1 MNTTPKSKEGWNM
14 VKWSLVA
21 VHVRKLQKRIYLATK
36 AGNVKLVRRFQKT
49 LINSHHAKL
58 LATRRV
64 TQDNSGKK
72 TAGIDGIKLLKP
84 QARIVLA
91 TTLKLEG
98 KAQPLRRV
106 WIAKPGKLE
115 KRPLGIPT
123 MKDRV
128 LQALLKLAIEP
139 EWEAKFEH
147 NSYGFRPG
155 RKAHDALKQIYLSIN
170 KKPKYVLDADIRKC
184 FDRIDHSKLLTKLA
198 FKRGVIRRQLKAW
211 LKSGVVD
218 QNVFSET
225 ESGTPQGGV
234 ISPLLANVALHGMED
249 MLKNLM
255 NSIPLRTPK
264 GTSMGTRD
272 KQRSLSVI
280 RYADDFVVMHY
291 DRNVIIKCREAIQ
304 EWLADVGLELSVEK
318 TRITHT
324 LELTEQDKIDFGVEK
339 PGFDFLGFTIRQ
351 FKSKHRTGGLD
362 VDFNTLIIPSHTK
375 CKNYQQKLSLVIR
388 KCHNADQETLI
399 KKINRVIS
407 GWSRYFGASDAIT
420 CNVLQKM
427 DYLLYLKLRRWAKRK
442 TKSAAAGYRK
452 YWRKIGDA
460 VTFATEKGVKLF
472 KHVDYAESI
481 RDYVKVKGESSP
493 YDGNE
498 TYWAAR
504 LGTNPLMSK
513 TQAFLLKKQKGK
525 CNLCGMTFFDDDVLE
540 IDHIIPLAEGGRKS
554 RDNVQLLH
562 RHCHDQKTKLI
573 NVSLD

>member
-36 AGNVKLVRRFQKT
+36 AGNVKLVRRLQKT

-91 TTLKLEG
+91 STLKLIG
-98 KAQPLRRV
+98 KAQPLRRE

-123 MKDRV
+123 MKDRA
-128 LQALLKLAIEP
+128 LQALLKLALEP
-139 EWEAKFEH
+139 EWEAKFEN

-184 FDRIDHSKLLTKLA
+184 FDRIDHSKLLHKLA
-198 FKRGVIRRQLKAW
+198 FQRGVIRRQLKAW

-218 QNVFSET
+218 QNVFTET
-225 ESGTPQGGV
+225 EFGTPQGGV
-234 ISPLLANVALHGMED
+234 ISPLLANVALHGMEN
-249 MLKNLM
+249 MLKALM
-255 NSIPLRTPK
+255 TSIPLRTPK

-291 DRNVIIKCREAIQ
+291 DKNVIIKCREAIQ
-304 EWLADVGLELSVEK
+304 EWLAEVGLELSAEK
-318 TRITHT
+318 TKVTHT
-324 LELTEQDKIDFGVEK
+324 LELTDQEKVEFGVEK
-339 PGFDFLGFTIRQ
+339 PGFDFLGFTVRQ
-351 FKSKHRTGGLD
+351 FKSKYRTGRLG

-375 CKNYQQKLSLVIR
+375 CKNYQQKLSLAIR
-388 KCHNADQETLI
+388 KYNNVDQETLI
-399 KKINRVIS
+399 KKINPIIS
-407 GWSRYFGASDAIT
+407 GWTRYFGVSDAIT

-442 TKSAAAGYRK
+442 TKSAAAGYNK
-452 YWRKIGDA
+452 YWRKTEDGVI
-460 VTFATEKGVKLF
+460 FATEKGVKLH
-472 KHVDYAESI
+472 KHVDYSQSI
-481 RDYVKVKGESSP
+481 RDYVKVNGESSP

-504 LGTNPLMSK
+504 LGTNPLMSR

-525 CNLCGMTFFDDDVLE
+525 CNICKITFLDDDVLE
-540 IDHIIPLAEGGRKS
+540 TDHIIPLVEGGKKS
-554 RDNVQLLH
+554 RENLQLLH
-562 RHCHDQKTKLI
+562 RHCHDQKPKLTNI
-573 NVSLD
+573 KMD